1 MRELN
6 YISKDPD
13 QDFVNFKLLEVVIKE
28 SPELWQRVK
37 VHSKT
42 S

>member
-6 YISKDPD
+6 YISKDPM
-13 QDFVNFKLLEVVIKE
+13 DFVNFKLLEAVKGE
-28 SPELWQRVK
+28 PRALKRVK